1 MSGAVPN
8 SAGDGRPRT
17 AVPRDAADCHLHI
30 YDPRFPLVH
39 PERLAVSDA
48 SIVEYRRLQ
57 ERLGTSRAVVVQP
70 AAYGT
75 DNRVTLDAIAQLGP
89 ARTRGIAVVHPE
101 VTEAELDALH
111 AGGIRGVRFSM
122 HDPRTAVTTPAMIGP
137 LAPRFAARGWHLQL
151 HVRAAQLVEM
161 AALLASVPCDVVF
174 DHMARLPLPEGVRH
188 PAHALVMKRLDAGR
202 GWVKLSG
209 PYLEGREGTL
219 GYTGITAV
227 ARAFVAGAPE
237 RLVWGSDW
245 PHPTEREAKPDDAV
259 LLDRLAEWAP
269 DEGMRKRILVDN
281 PATLYGFGNPTGSRG
296 S

>member
-1 MSGAVPN
+1 MIGAVPH
-8 SAGDGRPRT
+8 SAGEGRPRI
-17 AVPRDAADCHLHI
+17 AVPPDAADCHLHI

-39 PERLAVSDA
+39 PERLAVAGA
-48 SIVEYRRLQ
+48 STVEYRRLQ

-75 DNRVTLDAIAQLGP
+75 DNRVTLDAIARLG
-89 ARTRGIAVVHPE
+89 AQRTRGIAVVHPE
-101 VTEAELDALH
+101 VTDAELDALH
-111 AGGIRGVRFSM
+111 EGGIRGVRFSM
-122 HDPRTAVTTPAMIGP
+122 HDPRTAVTTPAMIAP
-137 LAPRFAARGWHLQL
+137 LAPRLAARGWHLQL
-151 HVRAAQLVEM
+151 HVRAVQLAGM
-161 AALLASVPCDVVF
+161 AALLASLPCDVVF
-174 DHMARLPLPEGVRH
+174 DHMARLPLPEGIRH

-245 PHPTEREAKPDDAV
+245 PHPTEREPKPDDAV

-269 DEGMRKRILVDN
+269 DEATRKRILVDN
-281 PATLYGFGNPTGSRG
+281 PAILYGFGNPTGLRG

>member
-1 MSGAVPN
+1 MNAVAN
-8 SAGDGRPRT
+8 SAGVDRPRT
-17 AVPRDAADCHLHI
+17 AIPADAADCHLHI

-39 PERLAVSDA
+39 AERLAVANA
-48 SIVEYRRLQ
+48 STDEYRKLQ
-57 ERLGTSRAVVVQP
+57 RRLGTSRAVVVQP

-75 DNRVTLDAIAQLGP
+75 DNRVTVDAVARLGRES
-89 ARTRGIAVVHPE
+89 ARGVAVVHPT

-111 AGGIRGVRFSM
+111 DGGVRGVRFSM
-122 HDPRTAVTTPAMIGP
+122 HDPRTAVTTPGMIAP
-137 LAPRFAARGWHLQL
+137 LAPRLAARGWHLQL
-151 HVRAAQLVEM
+151 HVRAPQLVE
-161 AALLASVPCDVVF
+161 LASTIEALPCDVVF

-188 PAHALVMKRLDAGR
+188 PAWGVVMKRIDQGR
-202 GWVKLSG
+202 AWVKLSG
-209 PYLEGREGTL
+209 PYLEGKGAAGL

-245 PHPTEREAKPDDAV
+245 PHPTEREAKPDAAV

-269 DEGMRKRILVDN
+269 DEAARKRILVDN
-281 PATLYGFGNPTGSRG
+281 PAILYGFGNPTAARG